1 MAQITPL
8 AFVALTLMLLAPPAH
23 AQSDQ
28 ADRIREARTVFD
40 EIMKAPDRAVPS
52 SVLEK
57 AEAIAIFPST
67 IKGGFIVAGH
77 RGRGV
82 LSVRDR
88 QSGAWSPP
96 AFLTLTGASFGAQI
110 GGQAVDVVLVIMN
123 RRGLENLLRNQ
134 FKIGGDASVAVGP
147 VGRTAEAA
155 TDVQLRAEILSYSRS
170 RGLFA
175 GVSLNGS
182 SIREDRDSN
191 EEFYGQRFR
200 TRQIVLDGQANTPQS
215 AEALDQW
222 LGALKTHIPAVR

>member
-52 SVLEK
+52 SVLER

-96 AFLTLTGASFGAQI
+96 AS
-110 GGQAVDVVLVIMN
+110 
-123 RRGLENLLRNQ
+123 
-134 FKIGGDASVAVGP
+134 
-147 VGRTAEAA
+147 
-155 TDVQLRAEILSYSRS
+155 
-170 RGLFA
+170 
-175 GVSLNGS
+175 
-182 SIREDRDSN
+182 
-191 EEFYGQRFR
+191 
-200 TRQIVLDGQANTPQS
+200 
-215 AEALDQW
+215 
-222 LGALKTHIPAVR
+222 

>member
-1 MAQITPL
+1 MAHIASL
-8 AFVALTLMLLAPPAH
+8 VLVTLSLLVFAPRAH

-40 EIMKAPDRAVPS
+40 EIMNAPDRAIPA

-67 IKGGFIVAGH
+67 LKGGFIFGGH

-82 LSVRDR
+82 VSVRS
-88 QSGAWSPP
+88 QESGAWSPP

-155 TDVQLRAEILSYSRS
+155 TDVQLRAEILSYSRA

-191 EEFYGQRFR
+191 EEFYGQPFR
-200 TRQIVLDGQANTPQS
+200 TRQVVLDGQAKTPQ
-215 AEALDQW
+215 APEIVEQW
-222 LGALKTHIPAVR
+222 IGALRAHIPNVK